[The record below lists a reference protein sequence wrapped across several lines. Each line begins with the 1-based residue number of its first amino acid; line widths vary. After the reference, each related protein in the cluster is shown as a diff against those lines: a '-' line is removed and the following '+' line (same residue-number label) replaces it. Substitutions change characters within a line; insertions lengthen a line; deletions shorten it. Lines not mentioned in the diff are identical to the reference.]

1 MAENYRLTI
10 DQGASFELSFL
21 FADENNIPL
30 NLTGY
35 TARMQLR
42 TSYTAP
48 TPAIELTTEN
58 NRIVFTPLEGKMTLS
73 LPASVTTTIAPRNYV
88 YDVELISPT
97 GFVTRAV
104 EGDAIVTPEVT
115 RNDS

>member
-1 MAENYRLTI
+1 MAENYELKI
-10 DQGASFELSFL
+10 DQGASLELSFL
-21 FADENNIPL
+21 FADENNVPI

-48 TPAIELTTEN
+48 THALELTTEN
-58 NRIVFTPLEGKMTLS
+58 NRILLTPLEGKMTLS
-73 LPASVTTTIAPRNYV
+73 LPASVTTTIIPQRYV
-88 YDVELISPT
+88 YDVELVSPT
-97 GFVTRAV
+97 GFVTRAI

-115 RNDS
+115 RNDP